1 MAMEIGNMSST
12 ELKALGFDLTSQ
24 MSNLQ
29 TNLNVVLK
37 QIEVKVKEENFA
49 KRYDI
54 MKEVNKKEK
63 ENKKKVKDDK

>member
-49 KRYDI
+49 K

>member
-24 MSNLQ
+24 MNNLQ

-37 QIEVKVKEENFA
+37 QIEVKVKQENMPTP
-49 KRYDI
+49 KPPL
-54 MKEVNKKEK
+54 ELKKS
-63 ENKKKVKDDK
+63 KKVKK